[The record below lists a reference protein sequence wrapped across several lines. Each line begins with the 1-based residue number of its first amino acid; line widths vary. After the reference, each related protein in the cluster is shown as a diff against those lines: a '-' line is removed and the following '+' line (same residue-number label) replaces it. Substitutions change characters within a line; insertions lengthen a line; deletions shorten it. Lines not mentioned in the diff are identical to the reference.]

1 MLYKSFRINGLANK
15 TVFDDGLVS
24 TVEEPKRIR
33 AIIISVSTY
42 NDNDIEGWIENT
54 RILSI
59 PDTCCATHDYIAG
72 AFPFRPTPKLLRIP
86 IEEDLKPGLIFKIAI
101 KCGALTTDIDASY
114 EYEIVS

>member
-1 MLYKSFRINGLANK
+1 MFYKSFRINGEANK
-15 TVFDDGLVS
+15 TIFDDGLVS

-42 NDNDIEGWIENT
+42 NDNDIEGWIETT

-59 PDTCCATHDYIAG
+59 PDTCFATHDSTAAATYY
-72 AFPFRPTPKLLRIP
+72 RPTEKLLRIP
-86 IEEDLKPGLIFKIAI
+86 IEEDLKPGLTFKIAI

-114 EYEIVS
+114 EYEHIT

>member
-1 MLYKSFRINGLANK
+1 MFYKSFRVNGLANK

-24 TVEEPKRIR
+24 TVDEPKRIR

-42 NDNDIEGWIENT
+42 NDNDIEGWIETT

-59 PDTCCATHDYIAG
+59 PDTCFATHDSTAAATYY
-72 AFPFRPTPKLLRIP
+72 RPTEKLLRIP
-86 IEEDLKPGLIFKIAI
+86 IEEDLTPGKTFKIGI
-101 KCGALTTDIDASY
+101 KCGALTTDLDGSY